1 MIETTVETVTTPT
14 ARTITPETPVTEAA
28 ERLRAADVSALVV
41 LDAETVV
48 GVVTQGDVVALVAET
63 DERPPVR
70 AIMSTPV
77 TTVTSGTTVYEAAER
92 MRTIG
97 VKHLPVVDDGV
108 FRGLVSASSLAPYCS
123 RHTVAVDWEDD
134 PLRVDG
140 SGATGVTA
148 GD

>member
-14 ARTITPETPVTEAA
+14 TPTIDPETPVTEAA
-28 ERLRAADVSALVV
+28 ERLRTTEVSALVV
-41 LDAETVV
+41 LDSGTVV
-48 GVVTQGDVVALVAET
+48 GVVTEGDIVALVAET
-63 DERPPVR
+63 GERPPVR

-77 TTVTSGTTVYEAAER
+77 TTVASDATVFEAAER
-92 MRTIG
+92 MRAAG

-108 FRGLVSASSLAPYCS
+108 FLGLVSASSLAPYCS
-123 RHTVAVDWEDD
+123 RHNVAVEWEDD

-140 SGATGVTA
+140 SGTTGVTA

>member
-1 MIETTVETVTTPT
+1 MIETTVETATTPT

-28 ERLRAADVSALVV
+28 EQLRAPDVSALVV

-48 GVVTQGDVVALVAET
+48 GVVTEGDIVALVAET

-77 TTVTSGTTVYEAAER
+77 TTIPSEATVFEAAER
-92 MRTIG
+92 MRTVG

-108 FRGLVSASSLAPYCS
+108 FRGLVSASSLAPHCS
-123 RHTVAVDWEDD
+123 RHNVAVDWADD

-140 SGATGVTA
+140 SGTTGVTA

>member
-1 MIETTVETVTTPT
+1 MIETTIETVTTPS

-28 ERLRAADVSALVV
+28 EQLRAPDASALVV
-41 LDAETVV
+41 LDAEAVL
-48 GVVTQGDVVALVAET
+48 GVVTEGDIVAMVAET

-70 AIMSTPV
+70 AIMSAPV
-77 TTVTSGTTVYEAAER
+77 TTITPGTSVYEAAER
-92 MRTIG
+92 MRTVG

-123 RHTVAVDWEDD
+123 RQNTDVDWTDD
-134 PLRVDG
+134 PLRFDG
-140 SGATGVTA
+140 SGTTGVTA

>member
-14 ARTITPETPVTEAA
+14 ARTIDPETPVTEAA
-28 ERLRAADVSALVV
+28 ERLRTTDVSALVV

-48 GVVTQGDVVALVAET
+48 GVVTEGDIVALVAET
-63 DERPPVR
+63 DERPPVG
-70 AIMSTPV
+70 AIMSAPV
-77 TTVTSGTTVYEAAER
+77 TTITPETTVYEAAER
-92 MRTIG
+92 MRTAG

-108 FRGLVSASSLAPYCS
+108 FRGLVSASALAPYCS
-123 RHTVAVDWEDD
+123 RHNVVVDWADE

-140 SGATGVTA
+140 SGTPGVTA